1 MSENALMANASHRA
15 ASGPPQAGWAALQ
28 EGRWA
33 DARARFE
40 QALRREETPEAC
52 EGLSWAAWWLDD
64 PEVVFEARERA
75 YRLYR
80 KRGDAPSAARMA
92 TWVAADQLDFHG
104 AWAVASGWLRR
115 AHRLLDPLEAGPDHG
130 WLAFHEGYI
139 AHANSD
145 TTAARELAA
154 FAAELGRRF
163 GVADLEM
170 LGLALEGAALV
181 ACAEVDE
188 GMRCLDEAT
197 ATALEGEATIPI
209 SSAWACCM
217 LVSACTAVL
226 DYDRAFAWSDRI
238 AEFAER
244 YGSRYML
251 GFCRAEYG
259 AVHLWRGQ
267 WPEAEAE
274 LVTAVDDFSRSRPSW
289 ATGPLLVLAELR
301 RRQGRPEEAALLLEQ
316 VGSGQSAEIC
326 RARLALDRAEARRAV
341 ELLERVLR
349 NMPVQRK
356 LDRFPVLELLVRAW
370 IARGE
375 LDEAASALEALREVA
390 RLVGTAPMR
399 ACADLADGMLTAARG
414 EHGRAQTL
422 LEDAVD
428 RFKAS
433 SAPFETA
440 QARIELATSL
450 VALGRADAA
459 EQEAAEALDSL
470 LELGAVLEAERARRV
485 LDVSSGG
492 GRVALPELTVRER
505 EVLRLLV
512 EGLTNRQIAER
523 LVVSEHTVH
532 RHVTNILRKLDL
544 PSRTAA
550 AAHAVRAGLLDAPG
564 A

>member
-1 MSENALMANASHRA
+1 
-15 ASGPPQAGWAALQ
+15 
-28 EGRWA
+28 
-33 DARARFE
+33 
-40 QALRREETPEAC
+40 
-52 EGLSWAAWWLDD
+52 
-64 PEVVFEARERA
+64 
-75 YRLYR
+75 
-80 KRGDAPSAARMA
+80 
-92 TWVAADQLDFHG
+92 
-104 AWAVASGWLRR
+104 
-115 AHRLLDPLEAGPDHG
+115 
-130 WLAFHEGYI
+130 
-139 AHANSD
+139 
-145 TTAARELAA
+145 
-154 FAAELGRRF
+154 
-163 GVADLEM
+163 
-170 LGLALEGAALV
+170 
-181 ACAEVDE
+181 
-188 GMRCLDEAT
+188 
-197 ATALEGEATIPI
+197 
-209 SSAWACCM
+209 
-217 LVSACTAVL
+217 
-226 DYDRAFAWSDRI
+226 
-238 AEFAER
+238 
-244 YGSRYML
+244 
-251 GFCRAEYG
+251 
-259 AVHLWRGQ
+259 
-267 WPEAEAE
+267 
-274 LVTAVDDFSRSRPSW
+274 
-289 ATGPLLVLAELR
+289 
-301 RRQGRPEEAALLLEQ
+301 
-316 VGSGQSAEIC
+316 
-326 RARLALDRAEARRAV
+326 
-341 ELLERVLR
+341 
-349 NMPVQRK
+349 MPVQRK

-470 LELGAVLEAERARRV
+470 LELGAVLEAERARRL